1 MTIKPQAR
9 ALLAVVALALAVLA
23 ATAGGAV
30 AATRTTATPAAPA
43 TPATAALHGTRI
55 ALGATSGLYGNAFTE
70 APNGAVFF
78 SRGSVV
84 YVVEGNRAPV
94 IALHAGGTVLALAA
108 NDSDL
113 FAETGLRVTEYS
125 RGSGSQVR
133 HWTLT
138 SLVAS
143 VTSAGLDVV
152 GDTVWAWTDWATDG
166 SGFEYAQIDRI
177 HTSSSAVHVVDKD
190 AFPGDMSAD
199 GAGLYFETVHGVTD
213 DLGHA
218 NPTTTAV
225 QYRQAP
231 VDAPLALAGGRVD
244 LLVFGSTAPTV
255 NSYNANTLALLHRY
269 RMLMVLW
276 TVDTNDYLRPGV
288 STIVDRA
295 VDGARPG
302 AIILMHD
309 AGGNRSETVA
319 ALPKIIA
326 GLRKRGYSLVTV
338 PQLVLDNPP
347 PRDQDVAGLQ
357 GAGG

>member
-23 ATAGGAV
+23 STAGGAV
-30 AATRTTATPAAPA
+30 AATRTTATPATPAAPA
-43 TPATAALHGTRI
+43 APATAALHGTRI

-244 LLVFGSTAPTV
+244 LLAFGISAADV
-255 NSYNANTLALLHRY
+255 LSYNASTLALVSSKRVPEKDRSIVATGLG
-269 RMLMVLW
+269 LLVLAQPCSGFSCSSA
-276 TVDTNDYLRPGV
+276 TVGRLEV
-288 STIVDRA
+288 STGGTS
-295 VDGARPG
+295 GALSVPG
-302 AIILMHD
+302 AYQLLNGPAVIEASDVQGTRADLF
-309 AGGNRSETVA
+309 
-319 ALPKIIA
+319 
-326 GLRKRGYSLVTV
+326 LV
-338 PQLVLDNPP
+338 
-347 PRDQDVAGLQ
+347 RISS
-357 GAGG
+357 